1 LGDLG
6 GRISMVQKRN
16 ILKWVFTTVWCLVGA
31 GVLTLLVAA
40 IQKEDAQKCA
50 GINIV
55 IKGVSNNFFV
65 DKNDILNELNQY
77 IDGSPEG
84 QPMSFFN
91 LKSLE
96 SDLQKNIWVKQSQLF
111 FDNNRVLQII
121 VNERE
126 PAARVFTTAGTT
138 FYIDSSITM
147 LPLSEKFS
155 ARLPVFT
162 GFPSDKSVLTKKDS
176 ALLRNVYNISIAIQK
191 DSFIMALIEQV
202 DITPQRMFEM
212 VPKIG
217 DGVIAF
223 GDGNDIDKKFSKL
236 KLFYEQVMPRSGWG
250 HYSSIDVQYAGQV
263 VAKRKGAEDKTTDS
277 LRTLQIMQMI
287 AQTAE
292 HLSNDSLQLILQD
305 NEHNT
310 TSANLVE
317 QSLQRD
323 DEPGTDDASPVV
335 KVIDQAIGG
344 AVLTSKP
351 VLAEPVTA
359 KKLVDAKK
367 KPAAKTVVKKNAVVK
382 PAAKTV
388 ANKPVAKPA
397 VVKPA
402 VQKPAT
408 NNSMPALNKPK
419 PVPVKAISD
428 KPKAVMPKAK
438 QNDY

>member
-1 LGDLG
+1 MGDLG

-162 GFPSDKSVLTKKDS
+162 GFPSDKSVLSKRDS
-176 ALLRNVYNISIAIQK
+176 ALLRNVYNISVAIQK

-202 DITPQRMFEM
+202 EITPQRMFEM

-408 NNSMPALNKPK
+408 NNTMPALNKPK

>member
-1 LGDLG
+1 
-6 GRISMVQKRN
+6 MVQKRN

>member
-162 GFPSDKSVLTKKDS
+162 GFPSDKSVLSKRDS
-176 ALLRNVYNISIAIQK
+176 ALLRNVYNISVAIQK

-202 DITPQRMFEM
+202 EITPQRMFEM

-408 NNSMPALNKPK
+408 NNTMPALNKPK

>member
-1 LGDLG
+1 
-6 GRISMVQKRN
+6 MVQKSR
-16 ILKWVFTTVWCLVGA
+16 ILKWVFTTAWCLVGA

-40 IQKEDAQKCA
+40 IQKEDGQKCA

-91 LKSLE
+91 LKALE

-121 VNERE
+121 VHERE
-126 PAARVFTTAGTT
+126 PVARVFTASGTT

-162 GFPSDKSVLTKKDS
+162 GFPSDKAVLSKKDS
-176 ALLRNVYNISIAIQK
+176 ALLRNVYHISMAIQK
-191 DSFIMALIEQV
+191 DSFMMALVEQV
-202 DITPQRMFEM
+202 DITQQRMFEM

-217 DGVIAF
+217 NAVIAF
-223 GDGNDIDKKFSKL
+223 GDGNDIDKKFGKL
-236 KLFYEQVMPRSGWG
+236 KLFYEQVMPRSGWA

-317 QSLQRD
+317 QSIQRD
-323 DEPGTDDASPVV
+323 DEPVQAEESPVV
-335 KVIDQAIGG
+335 KIIDQTIGG
-344 AVLTSKP
+344 AVLTTKP
-351 VLAEPVTA
+351 ALAEPAPVKST
-359 KKLVDAKK
+359 VDAKK
-367 KPAAKTVVKKNAVVK
+367 KPSAKAVAKKVPVVK
-382 PAAKTV
+382 PATKPV
-388 ANKPVAKPA
+388 VNKPVVKPA
-397 VVKPA
+397 VAKPA

-408 NNSMPALNKPK
+408 NNTMPASNKPK
-419 PVPVKAISD
+419 PVPVKTISD

>member
-1 LGDLG
+1 
-6 GRISMVQKRN
+6 MVQKRN

-162 GFPSDKSVLTKKDS
+162 GFPSDKSVLSKRDS
-176 ALLRNVYNISIAIQK
+176 ALLRNVYNISVAIQK

-202 DITPQRMFEM
+202 EITPQRMFEM

-367 KPAAKTVVKKNAVVK
+367 KPAAKTVVKKTAVIK

-408 NNSMPALNKPK
+408 NNTMPALNKPK

>member
-1 LGDLG
+1 MGDLG

-162 GFPSDKSVLTKKDS
+162 GFPSDKSVLSKRDS
-176 ALLRNVYNISIAIQK
+176 ALLRNVYNISVAIQK

-202 DITPQRMFEM
+202 EITPQRMFEM

-367 KPAAKTVVKKNAVVK
+367 KPAAKTVVKKTAVIK

-408 NNSMPALNKPK
+408 NNTMPALNKPK

>member
-1 LGDLG
+1 M
-6 GRISMVQKRN
+6 IKTKT
-16 ILKWVFTTVWCLVGA
+16 ILKWTFTTLWIAVGA
-31 GVLTLLVAA
+31 GVMVLLVAA
-40 IQKEDAQKCA
+40 IQKENKEKCA
-50 GINIV
+50 GVNIV

-65 DKNDILNELNQY
+65 DKADILNELNQY
-77 IDGSPEG
+77 IDGSPAG

-121 VNERE
+121 VTERE
-126 PAARVFTTAGTT
+126 PAARVFTATGTT

-162 GFPSDKSVLTKKDS
+162 GFPSDKAVLTKKDS
-176 ALLRNVYNISIAIQK
+176 ALLRDVYNISAAIQK
-191 DSFIMALIEQV
+191 DSFIMALVEQV
-202 DITPQRMFEM
+202 DITAQKSFEM
-212 VPKIG
+212 VPKVG
-217 DGVIAF
+217 DGIIAF
-223 GDGNDIDKKFSKL
+223 GDGHDIEKKFSKL
-236 KLFYEQVMPRSGWG
+236 KLFYEQVMSKSGWNQ
-250 HYSSIDVQYAGQV
+250 YSRIDVQYAGQV

-292 HLSNDSLQLILQD
+292 HLASDSLQLILQD
-305 NEHNT
+305 NERNT
-310 TSANLVE
+310 VSANLVE

-323 DEPGTDDASPVV
+323 DEPETNDEPPVV
-335 KVIDQAIGG
+335 KIIDQSIGG
-344 AVLTSKP
+344 SVLTSNP
-351 VLAEPVTA
+351 ALAAPADTKSTAGAKKKTTA
-359 KKLVDAKK
+359 KTTDKK
-367 KPAAKTVVKKNAVVK
+367 TVVTKPAAKPAVSK
-382 PAAKTV
+382 AAT
-388 ANKPVAKPA
+388 KPA
-397 VVKPA
+397 VSKPA
-402 VQKPAT
+402 VKKTTPAI
-408 NNSMPALNKPK
+408 NKPK

>member
-1 LGDLG
+1 M
-6 GRISMVQKRN
+6 IQKRN
-16 ILKWVFTTVWCLVGA
+16 ILKWVFTTAWCLAGA

-40 IQKEDAQKCA
+40 IQKEDGQKCA
-50 GINIV
+50 GLNII

-84 QPMSFFN
+84 QPMSYFN

-96 SDLQKNIWVKQSQLF
+96 SDLKKNIWVKQSQLF

-121 VNERE
+121 VTERE

-162 GFPSDKSVLTKKDS
+162 GFPSDKSVLSKKDS
-176 ALLRNVYNISIAIQK
+176 ALLRNVYQISMAIQE
-191 DSFIMALIEQV
+191 DSFIMALVEQV

-217 DGVIAF
+217 DGMIAF

-236 KLFYEQVMPRSGWG
+236 KLFYEQVMPATGWG

-310 TSANLVE
+310 TSTNLVE
-317 QSLQRD
+317 QSIQRD
-323 DEPGTDDASPVV
+323 DEPATMDESPVV
-335 KVIDQAIGG
+335 KIIDRAIGG
-344 AVLTSKP
+344 AVLTANP
-351 VLAEPVTA
+351 ALAEPATAKTTADAKKPAVKATA
-359 KKLVDAKK
+359 KKA
-367 KPAAKTVVKKNAVVK
+367 TVVKS
-382 PAAKTV
+382 AAKQVTKTST
-388 ANKPVAKPA
+388 NKP

-402 VQKPAT
+402 VAKPAAQKPAT
-408 NNSMPALNKPK
+408 NKTMPALNKPK